1 MSGTSK
7 PHGANNSRSTESD
20 IDETV
25 TLIVMALTKGLAVLL
40 WWSVLFPMISIPV
53 FATLLVGFRYGPV
66 FGLILAAFIT
76 VQVAANRLAVSRW
89 MVYRLIWDQQVKSV
103 QIGRC
108 RRIVRQ
114 SFEDYLAGLI
124 EGAA

>member
-1 MSGTSK
+1 M
-7 PHGANNSRSTESD
+7 HTESGA
-20 IDETV
+20 E
-25 TLIVMALTKGLAVLL
+25 L
-40 WWSVLFPMISIPV
+40 
-53 FATLLVGFRYGPV
+53 
-66 FGLILAAFIT
+66 IT
-76 VQVAANRLAVSRW
+76 VQAAADRLAVSRW

-114 SFEDYLAGLI
+114 SFEEYLSSLI